1 MVSPAIY
8 RGPGVYIVTLTNE
21 HPISVNADRPGIA
34 ERCIKVTRAN
44 CKFGKA
50 LNLNT
55 RRSNY
60 FKTFGEKYVRFFPIA
75 AVAEPHI
82 VESRVATE
90 LLPFRIRGST
100 GRPNEWLAGVS
111 PQAVEAIVLAALQES
126 GLVFTPLGAVPHDPP
141 AA

>member
-1 MVSPAIY
+1 MVAPAIY
-8 RGPGVYIVTLTNE
+8 RGPGLYIVTLTNE
-21 HPISVNADRPGIA
+21 HPISVNADRPAIA
-34 ERCIKVTRAN
+34 ERCIKVTRDN

-60 FKTFGEKYVRFFPIA
+60 FKTFGEQYVRFFPIA
-75 AVAEPHI
+75 AVAVPHV
-82 VESRVATE
+82 VESLVANE

-111 PQAVEAIVLAALQES
+111 PSAVEAIVLAALASS
-126 GLVFTPLGAVPHDPP
+126 GLDFTLLGGVANDQP